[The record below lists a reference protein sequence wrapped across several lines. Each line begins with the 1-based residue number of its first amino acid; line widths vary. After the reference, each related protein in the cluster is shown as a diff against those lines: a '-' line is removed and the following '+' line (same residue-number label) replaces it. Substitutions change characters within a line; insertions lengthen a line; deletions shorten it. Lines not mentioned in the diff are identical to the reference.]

1 MLFCPTTKILCF
13 SFDLFNKVQYL
24 IIKGQFFFVKVKQKP
39 LIKLLLEMV
48 LTLMPKTSTVSGGR
62 SMVAMAEAVA
72 GIVRLKGGTLTQET
86 AQNIGIRA

>member
-1 MLFCPTTKILCF
+1 M
-13 SFDLFNKVQYL
+13 
-24 IIKGQFFFVKVKQKP
+24 
-39 LIKLLLEMV
+39 IKLLLEMV

-62 SMVAMAEAVA
+62 SMVAMVEAVA

>member
-1 MLFCPTTKILCF
+1 MVN
-13 SFDLFNKVQYL
+13 SFLARSSK
-24 IIKGQFFFVKVKQKP
+24 KQ

-62 SMVAMAEAVA
+62 SMVAMVEAVA

>member
-1 MLFCPTTKILCF
+1 MVN
-13 SFDLFNKVQYL
+13 SFLARSSK
-24 IIKGQFFFVKVKQKP
+24 KQ